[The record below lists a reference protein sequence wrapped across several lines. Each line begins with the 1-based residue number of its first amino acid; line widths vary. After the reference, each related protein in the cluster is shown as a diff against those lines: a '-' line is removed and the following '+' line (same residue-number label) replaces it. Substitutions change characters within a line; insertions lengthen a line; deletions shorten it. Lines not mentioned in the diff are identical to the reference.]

1 MITDVTFGLAFLA
14 GLASFLSPCV
24 LSLVPVYVGYL
35 GGQLVG
41 EGRVRFRVNRLNT
54 FYHGF
59 AFVLGFSLVFIT
71 LGAAAS
77 TVGKVLFDLRSMLTK
92 LGGLVVIAFGL
103 HTTGLITIPFLNYD
117 TRRQFLPSQHGLNFF
132 SSALMGVFFSAGWA
146 PCVGPVL
153 GAMLTMA
160 LTSDSVNRGTALL
173 SVYSLGLAIPFLL
186 AALAIGQASQLI
198 RRLGRMM
205 RYIEITTGIL
215 LVLIG
220 ILLFSGTLS
229 WFAIQF
235 SQSPS
240 LVDLQMSID
249 TSIVSMW
256 RKIVSGPAG

>member
-1 MITDVTFGLAFLA
+1 
-14 GLASFLSPCV
+14 
-24 LSLVPVYVGYL
+24 
-35 GGQLVG
+35 
-41 EGRVRFRVNRLNT
+41 
-54 FYHGF
+54 
-59 AFVLGFSLVFIT
+59 
-71 LGAAAS
+71 
-77 TVGKVLFDLRSMLTK
+77 MLTK
-92 LGGLVVIAFGL
+92 
-103 HTTGLITIPFLNYD
+103 
-117 TRRQFLPSQHGLNFF
+117 
-132 SSALMGVFFSAGWA
+132 
-146 PCVGPVL
+146 
-153 GAMLTMA
+153 A
-160 LTSDSVNRGTALL
+160 LTSYSECSGPALL